1 MGGEC
6 RCRYQWNDE
15 GMGVQVDYL
24 VNQLYPMSWIW
35 EWLAAGGRC
44 LLAGWSI
51 SNNRDA
57 QNTLQCLD
65 VSANIFVSLNFP
77 FNDGA
82 DIIIFRIPVCC
93 KNVERRKRPWVRSVQ
108 KRVGT

>member
-1 MGGEC
+1 
-6 RCRYQWNDE
+6 
-15 GMGVQVDYL
+15 
-24 VNQLYPMSWIW
+24 MSWIW
-35 EWLAAGGRC
+35 EWLAAAGGTVC
-44 LLAGWSI
+44 WLAAAWSI

-57 QNTLQCLD
+57 QNTLQCSD

-93 KNVERRKRPWVRSVQ
+93 KNVERRKRPWVRSV
-108 KRVGT
+108 R